1 MKEDRILL
9 LKRGVEPLKGCW
21 GLVGGHVDEGKT
33 VKEALKREFLEE
45 TSLKVEV
52 GELIDGRVEQTFD
65 RAKII
70 LTFEVISA
78 VGDIKINQE
87 SEDYGWFNKIPT
99 NSVYNYEKFL
109 RKNNTTSQL
118 K

>member
-1 MKEDRILL
+1 
-9 LKRGVEPLKGCW
+9 LKRGIEPFKGYW
-21 GLVGGHVDEGKT
+21 GLVGGHVDEGET

-45 TSLKVEV
+45 TGLKVEV

-78 VGDIKINQE
+78 LGDIKINQE